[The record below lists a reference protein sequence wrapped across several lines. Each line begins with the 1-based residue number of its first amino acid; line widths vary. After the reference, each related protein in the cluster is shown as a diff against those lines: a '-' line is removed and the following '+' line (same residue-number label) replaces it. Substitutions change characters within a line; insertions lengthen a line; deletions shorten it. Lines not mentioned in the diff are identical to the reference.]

1 MHRSSTPTF
10 TINLATDVQ
19 ACDEIILTFKQQ
31 GEIKLEKHR
40 SDLEIEGSKISYT
53 MTQEESRAFKAR
65 RPVSMQAELKTGGKV
80 VYTQIM
86 TVFVEP
92 VLNDEVI

>member
-10 TINLATDVQ
+10 TINLETDVQ

-31 GEIKLEKHR
+31 GEIKLEKHQ

-53 MTQEESRAFKAR
+53 MTQEESREFKAR

-80 VYTQIM
+80 IYTNIM
-86 TVFVEP
+86 TVFVED

>member
-80 VYTQIM
+80 IYTNIM
-86 TVFVEP
+86 TVFVED